1 MQHEHRRQ
9 HIGEYQ
15 YEFTKVLDIL
25 VSFYDYLSSIIIAT
39 LNVSLPINKV
49 QIASSTLYVPRTV
62 NFKLYTGE
70 INDVK

>member
-15 YEFTKVLDIL
+15 NEFTKVLDIL

-49 QIASSTLYVPRTV
+49 QIASSTTV
-62 NFKLYTGE
+62 CT
-70 INDVK
+70 